1 MASLITEIFQ
11 RKINSLWTDE
21 REGGTLQQ
29 EAYHVILMEIEIG
42 ERKLVNVDQTLLLV

>member
-1 MASLITEIFQ
+1 MASLITVIFQ

-29 EAYHVILMEIEIG
+29 EAYHVILMEIEMKG
-42 ERKLVNVDQTLLLV
+42 RKLVNVDQTLFLV